1 MNIEFVTNTNLF
13 HVSGTTFLH
22 LEHMYCMFT
31 LNGSY
36 QLSQMMIIQI
46 ISINNKKNKLGKGS
60 KKKLKKIM
68 ENSIKGPD
76 ISFLIQFCKVMR
88 QISFCFFRIL
98 NKLTFSAAD
107 VNAVNFKNSRDN
119 QFRRNFL
126 TIS

>member
-31 LNGSY
+31 LNGSD

-60 KKKLKKIM
+60 KKK
-68 ENSIKGPD
+68 
-76 ISFLIQFCKVMR
+76 
-88 QISFCFFRIL
+88 
-98 NKLTFSAAD
+98 
-107 VNAVNFKNSRDN
+107 
-119 QFRRNFL
+119 
-126 TIS
+126 

>member
-60 KKKLKKIM
+60 KKLKILWKI
-68 ENSIKGPD
+68 P
-76 ISFLIQFCKVMR
+76 
-88 QISFCFFRIL
+88 
-98 NKLTFSAAD
+98 
-107 VNAVNFKNSRDN
+107 
-119 QFRRNFL
+119 
-126 TIS
+126 